1 MTFQIK
7 IIIFIVVSVAIFCIS
22 RSSLTNIRSHGFYR
36 FFTFETIL
44 VLVLLNIDYWF
55 DDPFC
60 IRQITAW
67 LLLSV
72 SLLLVIHG
80 AWLLNKVGK
89 PDKGR
94 KDPSLLGI
102 EKTTELITVGA
113 YRYIRHPLYSSLLF
127 GTWGVFFK
135 NPSWSG
141 IALAVITSCFLTLT
155 ARAEEIENI
164 QYFGPAYKDYMNRT
178 KMFIPYI
185 F

>member
-36 FFTFETIL
+36 FFAFETIL
-44 VLVLLNIDYWF
+44 ILVLLNIDYWF

-80 AWLLNKVGK
+80 AWLLSKVGK

-102 EKTTELITVGA
+102 EKTTELISEGA

-127 GTWGVFFK
+127 GVWGIFLKNHSWPGVFLAL
-135 NPSWSG
+135 
-141 IALAVITSCFLTLT
+141 IATCFLIVTSKM
-155 ARAEEIENI
+155 EETENI
-164 QYFGPAYKDYMNRT
+164 RYFGSTYQDYMKRT
-178 KMFIPYI
+178 KMLIPYI